1 METKEVLSDVVRYI
15 EENIDLKLTI
25 EDIAAEYYIST
36 VHLQRLFTFVFNMPI
51 AEYIRSR
58 KLQKSLEKLYYS
70 ESKVCEIAYDIGFG
84 HESSFIRSFKREFG
98 ITPSEARKNPHILKI
113 TPPICM
119 NEYSSVGDGIMSNID
134 FVMLP
139 KVHLIGKRY
148 IIPLEES
155 LEMAPEVARKFWD
168 HDAATIE
175 GKTTNDVYIG
185 LTRTVRGEDYSYYMP
200 SVPVSKGAMVQKG
213 FESEEIEATLAVC
226 FKYIGHHHYYELN
239 KDVAQT
245 MYQKIDQFIEDT
257 PDNIVVPYE
266 CYFEKI
272 DCGDYDGD
280 YCMLEWY
287 TPVLMTD
294 EADLSDSVDE

>member
-1 METKEVLSDVVRYI
+1 METKEILVEVVHYI

-58 KLQKSLEKLYYS
+58 KLQKSLEMLYYS
-70 ESKVCEIAYDIGFG
+70 ESKVCDIAYDIGFG

-119 NEYSSVGDGIMSNID
+119 DDYSSVGNGMMSGID

-139 KVHLIGKRY
+139 KVSLLGKRY
-148 IIPLEES
+148 IIPAEDS
-155 LEMAPEVARKFWD
+155 LELAPEVAKKFWD
-168 HDAATIE
+168 QDADRIVGRTSKGI
-175 GKTTNDVYIG
+175 YIG
-185 LTRTVRGEDYSYYMP
+185 YTRTVKGEDYSYYTP
-200 SVPVSKGAMVQKG
+200 SVPVSEKAKVQKG
-213 FESEEIEATLAVC
+213 FDAEEIEATLAVR
-226 FKYIGHHHYYELN
+226 FKYVGHHHYYDIN
-239 KDVAQT
+239 KDIAKA
-245 MYQKIDQFIEDT
+245 MYEKIDQFIEET
-257 PDNIVVPYE
+257 PENIVVPYE

-272 DCGDYDGD
+272 DIGDYDGEC
-280 YCMLEWY
+280 CMMEWY
-287 TPVLMTD
+287 TPVLMTE
-294 EADLSDSVDE
+294 EAEL